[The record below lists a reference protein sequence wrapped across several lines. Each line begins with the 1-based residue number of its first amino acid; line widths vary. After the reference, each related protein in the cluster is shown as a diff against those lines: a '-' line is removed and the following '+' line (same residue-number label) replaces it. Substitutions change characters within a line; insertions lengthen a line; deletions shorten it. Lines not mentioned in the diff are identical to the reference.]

1 MEGVIARSKT
11 VTVNAAPRIRA
22 ASRKRVLSIGK
33 FMRPECENSNSEVIS
48 KINAVI
54 AIQRLMSD
62 MERGN
67 CTGLTFY
74 ELIPYFEAFQIW
86 GNFTFG
92 YGYRFSGF
100 YS

>member
-1 MEGVIARSKT
+1 M
-11 VTVNAAPRIRA
+11 NAAPRIRA
-22 ASRKRVLSIGK
+22 ASRRRVLSIGK
-33 FMRPECENSNSEVIS
+33 FMFPECENSNSEVIS
-48 KINAVI
+48 RIIAVI
-54 AIQRLMSD
+54 AIQRLMSE

-74 ELIPYFEAFQIW
+74 ELIPYFDGFQIW
-86 GNFTFG
+86 GNFAFG

>member
-11 VTVNAAPRIRA
+11 VTANAAPRIRA
-22 ASRKRVLSIGK
+22 TSRRRVLSIGK
-33 FMRPECENSNSEVIS
+33 FMCPECENNNSEVTS

-67 CTGLTFY
+67 CTSLTFY
-74 ELIPYFEAFQIW
+74 DLIPYFD
-86 GNFTFG
+86 
-92 YGYRFSGF
+92 GF
-100 YS
+100 